1 MRPQLIVVEGP
12 DGAGKGTL
20 IEGLLSRLDQAGVP
34 HVKLREPG
42 GTQLGE
48 SLRAMLKGREVTIG
62 SRAEALLFA
71 AARAQLI
78 EEQIRPRL
86 DEGTWVILDRFVDSS
101 IAYQGHA
108 RGLGVEAVAQMN
120 EFALDGLRPDLTLML
135 TVPNEIAQQRRHV
148 RDTSDNDRFE
158 TEGELFQQRT
168 VEGYRIAAQRNATVR
183 LLDASGTPAQVLDAA
198 WQQLIAAQP
207 DLAA

>member
-20 IEGLLSRLDQAGVP
+20 IEGLLARLDRAGVP
-34 HVKLREPG
+34 YVKLREPG

-48 SLRAMLKGREVTIG
+48 TLRAMLKGREVTIG
-62 SRAEALLFA
+62 FRAEALLFA

-86 DEGTWVILDRFVDSS
+86 DEGSWVILDRFVDSS

-120 EFALDGLRPDLTLML
+120 AFALNGLEPDVTLML
-135 TVPNEIAQQRRHV
+135 TVPTEIAEQRRLV

-158 TEGELFQQRT
+158 TEGELFHQRT
-168 VEGYRIAAQRNATVR
+168 VEGYQLAAQRNPTVR
-183 LLDASGTPAQVLDAA
+183 QLDASGTPGEVLEAA
-198 WQQLIAAQP
+198 WQQLVKVQP
-207 DLAA
+207 GLGA